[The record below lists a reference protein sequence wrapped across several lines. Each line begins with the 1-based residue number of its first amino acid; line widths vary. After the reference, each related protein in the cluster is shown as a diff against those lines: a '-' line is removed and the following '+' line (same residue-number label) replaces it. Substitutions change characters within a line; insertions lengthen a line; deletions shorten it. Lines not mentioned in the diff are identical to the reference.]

1 MAMFPFAPRAAA
13 TGAAI
18 LAALSLP
25 ALPAVATGQT
35 LQPHRAVYDVSLAR
49 AEPNASM
56 TAASGRLVFELT
68 GSACEGFVVNSRF
81 VTRVT
86 DRAGNM
92 RVTDLRSNTFET
104 LEPATFTF
112 LNQTYID
119 DALASE
125 VKGKAQG
132 RAGGVVVTLTAPT
145 EEELTL
151 GRALFPTAHTL
162 LILEAAEAGERVLE
176 APVFDGGEDADTIY
190 DTTTVIGP
198 ARTDL
203 PGASEAERD
212 VLSAMDAVGEA
223 DAWRLV
229 ISYFE
234 KGGDAGG
241 ETTPDYELSFTILRG
256 GVSYDVAFD
265 YGSFELTG
273 RLTELEI
280 LDAPQDDC

>member
-1 MAMFPFAPRAAA
+1 
-13 TGAAI
+13 
-18 LAALSLP
+18 
-25 ALPAVATGQT
+25 
-35 LQPHRAVYDVSLAR
+35 
-49 AEPNASM
+49 M

-68 GSACEGFVVNSRF
+68 GSECEGYVVNSRF

-119 DALASE
+119 DTLTSE
-125 VKGKAQG
+125 VKGRAEG
-132 RAGGVVVTLTAPT
+132 RAGGVAVSLTEP
-145 EEELTL
+145 EEEEMTL
-151 GRALFPTAHTL
+151 GRAVFPTAHTL

-176 APVFDGGEDADTIY
+176 APVFDGGENADTVY

-198 ARTDL
+198 GRPGL
-203 PGASEAERD
+203 PGASEGERA
-212 VLSAMDAVGEA
+212 VLSAATGDDGAGE
-223 DAWRLV
+223 AWRLV

-234 KGGDAGG
+234 KGAASGG
-241 ETTPDYELSFTILRG
+241 ETTPDYELSFTILDDG
-256 GVSYDVAFD
+256 ISYDVAFD

-273 RLTELEI
+273 RLTELE
-280 LDAPQDDC
+280 LMEAPEDC